1 MQHCNSPPTSRK
13 RPADDALVDDA
24 LVDYAPPRKRLC
36 VSPASSPSS
45 SPSCSPYNEVLS
57 PQPLLYGNYQYVAQP
72 LDLPRA
78 PMSSVQANDMERC
91 LRGVRPV
98 SPSPAVHVQLP
109 RPPMPPQYAARVSH
123 DFMYNVRPV
132 SPVASPVSPPP
143 TDYDENEALTPAE
156 QAPTPTND
164 ALTLADTPES
174 SPVPADVFVFQ
185 LAKTTD
191 REAENKL
198 SFAVKRNC
206 IVLPPARKPRPVPG
220 QHVLAVHGDSVSYL
234 GQVKE
239 CRPSCVQD
247 RLPVTLDMSRVCCQG
262 ALPPSV
268 AYCRTFLAELRNKYH
283 SKCTRWFGHGAMTHG
298 HNTADGAAL
307 CTFIHEHFA

>member
-1 MQHCNSPPTSRK
+1 MQYCKSRPTPRK
-13 RPADDALVDDA
+13 RPADDALVDS
-24 LVDYAPPRKRLC
+24 APSRKRVSVY
-36 VSPASSPSS
+36 VSPTSSPFSA
-45 SPSCSPYNEVLS
+45 PCMEALFPQTLPYGS
-57 PQPLLYGNYQYVAQP
+57 FQHVAQP

-78 PMSSVQANDMERC
+78 PMSFAQANDVQRS

-98 SPSPAVHVQLP
+98 SPPP
-109 RPPMPPQYAARVSH
+109 RAPMPPQHAARVS
-123 DFMYNVRPV
+123 
-132 SPVASPVSPPP
+132 
-143 TDYDENEALTPAE
+143 
-156 QAPTPTND
+156 
-164 ALTLADTPES
+164 
-174 SPVPADVFVFQ
+174 PADVFVFQ

-307 CTFIHEHFA
+307 CTFIHEHFEKEKTMKKK